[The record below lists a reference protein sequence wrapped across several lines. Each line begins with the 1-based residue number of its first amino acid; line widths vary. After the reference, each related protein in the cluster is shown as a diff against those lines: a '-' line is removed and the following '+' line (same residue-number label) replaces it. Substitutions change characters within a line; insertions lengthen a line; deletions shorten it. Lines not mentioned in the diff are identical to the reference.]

1 LYKELKEAEARLTL
15 ELFEAEHENLIGV
28 QAERQEVERIEEK
41 IDVLEKE
48 RLRVRCN
55 FVTSL
60 EGFFEN
66 KKEEM
71 RQHRI
76 SRMGVS
82 RKPAALKVAEKLA
95 DKMEN

>member
-1 LYKELKEAEARLTL
+1 
-15 ELFEAEHENLIGV
+15 
-28 QAERQEVERIEEK
+28 VERIEEK

-55 FVTSL
+55 FVTGL